1 MGRIS
6 LSQGLAFPETVFIVV
21 LTAVTAHGQLGT
33 GGESSGV
40 SEIGAGVPSFS
51 SPFENMGGGEE
62 IFSNET
68 IANPA
73 AENTLLYRGDAV
85 DIYLYSFPG
94 KVQERQQLMDGN
106 ADAAAV
112 VNNASVLLQNKNIGT
127 DTQDALLDLCAL
139 VTRPN
144 AGEQL
149 KKEAV
154 TEIINAA
161 SRTGDIKGDEFL
173 MLFSGLRFLSENS
186 GVSSSLREYMVPALL
201 DKSLDPAVPAE
212 IRTQLMSAAF
222 ICLKSHPGET
232 GLKETTEEFL
242 SRHNLLNAGNKEFWV
257 THGVF
262 VFEKDRRLSV
272 EEAGLIRNTLNAV
285 SQGERPGATMIILGL
300 KSSQQGLNPHY
311 SKLMQHIS
319 IPDLEQ
325 IKLKSGQEWARN
337 YIRSLSHEFG
347 HAVYYEK
354 LKVEER
360 NTWSELWARSD
371 REAPQYYV
379 SDYAKTT
386 REEDFAETYASY
398 ILGIRNKLAVG
409 AFFAD
414 TQTKEPGVLLEKI
427 GLVSQYF
434 GHKKE
439 NKEYTYTFITGDT
452 GAIEWQETP
461 LIRQQIRD
469 KTYIMPDL
477 KVTPQ
482 TLVQDYSR

>member
-1 MGRIS
+1 MGSKR
-6 LSQGLAFPETVFIVV
+6 LSINSVFLGAVFIFVFT
-21 LTAVTAHGQLGT
+21 TATAQGQLEAV
-33 GGESSGV
+33 GESSSGT
-40 SEIGAGVPSFS
+40 EIGAGAPRFS

-62 IFSNET
+62 TYSGGT
-68 IANPA
+68 IAAPT
-73 AENTLLYRGDAV
+73 AENTLLYRGDTV

-94 KVQERQQLMDGN
+94 KVRERQQLLDGN
-106 ADAAAV
+106 ADGAAV
-112 VNNASVLLQNKNIGT
+112 VNNASVFLQNKNVDT
-127 DTQDALLDLCAL
+127 DTQDALLDLCVV

-144 AGEQL
+144 VGEQL

-154 TEIINAA
+154 AEIINAA
-161 SRTGDIKGDEFL
+161 SRTGDIIGDEFL

-186 GVSSSLREYMVPALL
+186 GVSPSLREYMVPALL

-212 IRTQLMSAAF
+212 IKTQLMSAAF

-232 GLKETTEEFL
+232 GLKEITEEFL
-242 SRHNLLNAGNKEFWV
+242 SRHNLLNAGNNEFWV
-257 THGVF
+257 TYGVF

-285 SQGERPGATMIILGL
+285 SQGERPGPSMIILGL

-319 IPDLEQ
+319 IPDLQQ
-325 IKLKSGQEWARN
+325 IKLKSGKEWERN

-354 LKVEER
+354 LEVAER

-371 REAPQYYV
+371 RGAPQYFV
-379 SDYAKTT
+379 SDYAKTN

-434 GHKKE
+434 GHEKE
-439 NKEYTYTFITGDT
+439 NKEYTYTFVTGNT

-461 LIRQQIRD
+461 LIRQQIKD